1 MSWSESPWVL
11 LSLSHRLANF
21 GMNWLLQS
29 TVLIV
34 VGLATARL
42 LARRGSATQ
51 FVVYATTLVA
61 VLTCPLLSCGLSL
74 TGMTQWSVAVPLPSV
89 PVLASDLP
97 QSAISAADSVPLP
110 MVSPKQANRSARRLR
125 TFTEPRPADA
135 INPANELA
143 DTSQLVAEAV
153 GTAEPEP
160 AAPVEADSPAISTS
174 FPTPPTPSFPWLLS
188 GAMAAGCMIW
198 LPLSAWFLGRLAMAW
213 FRLGSIRRLAVP
225 AESSTLQICRELSQ
239 QIGVDPPAVMHTPFL
254 PSPCLTGLI
263 DPAVLLPEAELT
275 MSLRDVLVHELAHL
289 RRRDVRW
296 NLVRKLATG
305 LFWFQPLLWIL
316 SRKMELAAEE
326 VCDDFVVELGGDR
339 AEYAHRLVDVA
350 EFSAV
355 RVAPAGVA
363 MVSFRSMLVQR
374 ITRIMDTS
382 RHLSTRTSRRMVT
395 TVLLAGSAATLAIGF
410 LGAAPSTSAEVRAI
424 ELAVSDVSSASESA
438 EPRVSPPP
446 KKLETARETLV
457 ADMPEGQQDQPAVVG
472 VRGPIPGMISS
483 PAPLPGARRWQ
494 MFSKSPAASAEA
506 VCWSP
511 DGRWLAIANGQIV
524 RLYDFDGGV
533 PEFKIVLAG
542 HVDTVKSVRFSPDG
556 DRLAT
561 ASYDGTV
568 RLWDA
573 DGREQFVFRD
583 HEDAVQDVAWNPDGN
598 RLASASLDGTV
609 RIWSTAGKTL
619 AVLDGH
625 EAPVN
630 AVAWNP
636 NGTLLASGCENHVIR
651 YWSDEGVPGAVVKG
665 HIGPVRSLAWNAS
678 GTRLLSCDF
687 GIEASDERDEDIAH
701 LKIWD
706 ADGNPVNSKLVNSP
720 LSHVAWSPD
729 GTQAVAGSWRSVVPW
744 SIGDHQAG
752 LRFFG
757 NMHGIIPVAWRP
769 AGDLIAAG
777 PLLIDSNGVPQ
788 SMIPLRQVSLF
799 SIGLKKDGSVLGVG
813 RNASAFDL
821 FNSDGRQVYRSP
833 PETQSNIY
841 SLTYALAWSPDGES
855 YIPGTRYR
863 RELQR
868 YDVNGLKVGQAIP
881 LPGDTRSVSWSRDGR
896 YVAAAGDQRVVVLTD
911 LETSRAIPLG
921 QQEHGITQVRFTP
934 DQQQVCSAG
943 FDGCIRFWSLD
954 GKPLKVLRTISAP
967 IDSLAWT
974 RDGELMATGHQ
985 DHTIRFWTADGEVV
999 SVFGGH
1005 SGHVLS
1011 LEFNPEG
1018 TLLASGGRD
1027 NSVRIWKRDG
1037 TPVATF
1043 QGHFGSVYGVQWT
1056 PDGRGLY
1063 SCADDGTVRLWNV
1076 ETGVT
1081 EWQALLGDADGYVTI
1096 DARGR
1101 VKHGDERV
1109 LESDFA
1115 FFAEDEQRRLART
1128 TWSEI
1133 RAALQSDSNGRSE

>member
-1 MSWSESPWVL
+1 MSWSELPWAL

-89 PVLASDLP
+89 PVLASDIP
-97 QSAISAADSVPLP
+97 ENAISEADSVPLP
-110 MVSPKQANRSARRLR
+110 MVTPKHANRSARRVR

-135 INPANELA
+135 INSANEPANTLE
-143 DTSQLVAEAV
+143 SVAEAA
-153 GTAEPEP
+153 GTGKTEP

-174 FPTPPTPSFPWLLS
+174 FPAPPTPSFPWLLS

-198 LPLSAWFLGRLAMAW
+198 LPLSTWFLGRLAMAW

-225 AESSTLQICRELSQ
+225 AESSTLQICRELSRQ
-239 QIGVDPPAVMHTPFL
+239 MGVDPPAVMHSPFL

-305 LFWFQPLLWIL
+305 VFWFQPLLWIL

-374 ITRIMDTS
+374 VTRIMDTS
-382 RHLSTRTSRRMVT
+382 RRLSTRTSRRMVT
-395 TVLLAGSAATLAIGF
+395 TVLLAGSAATLVIGF

-424 ELAVSDVSSASESA
+424 NLAVAAVSTASDAAEERPSPSPKKMESA
-438 EPRVSPPP
+438 QATP
-446 KKLETARETLV
+446 V
-457 ADMPEGQQDQPAVVG
+457 AEVPEGTPDQPAIVE
-472 VRGPIPGMISS
+472 VRSPIPGMISS
-483 PAPLPGARRWQ
+483 PALLPARRRWQ
-494 MFSKSPAASAEA
+494 MFSKSAAASAEA

-524 RLYDFDGGV
+524 RLYDFETGA
-533 PEFKIVLAG
+533 PELKIVLAG
-542 HVDTVKSVRFSPDG
+542 HVDTVKSVRFSPKG

-573 DGREQFVFRD
+573 DGREQFVYRD
-583 HEDAVQDVAWNPDGN
+583 HEDAVQDVAWSPDGV
-598 RLASASLDGTV
+598 RLASASLDGTM
-609 RIWSTAGKTL
+609 RIWTTEGKTL
-619 AVLDGH
+619 AVLRDH

-636 NGTLLASGCENHVIR
+636 NGTLLASGCENRVIR
-651 YWSDEGVPGAVVKG
+651 YWSDEGIPGAVVRG
-665 HIGPVRSLAWNAS
+665 HIGPIRSLAWNAN
-678 GTRLLSCDF
+678 GTQLLSCDF
-687 GIEASDERDEDIAH
+687 GIEASDERDEDMAH
-701 LKIWD
+701 MKIWD
-706 ADGNPVNSKLVNSP
+706 TDGNPLNSMLVNFP

-729 GTQAVAGSWRSVVPW
+729 GTRAVAGSWRSVVPW
-744 SIGDHQAG
+744 TIGDRQTSF
-752 LRFFG
+752 RFFR
-757 NMHGIIPVAWRP
+757 NMNGIVPVAWRP
-769 AGDLIAAG
+769 TGDLIAAG
-777 PLLIDSNGVPQ
+777 PMLLDANGAPQ
-788 SMIPLRQVSLF
+788 STIPLRQVSLY
-799 SIGLKKDGSVLGVG
+799 SAGLNRDGSVLGVG
-813 RNASAFDL
+813 RGTRAFDL
-821 FNSDGRQVYRSP
+821 FRADGEQVYHAP
-833 PETQSNIY
+833 PEPQTTVDN
-841 SLTYALAWSPDGES
+841 LTFDFSWSPDGQTF
-855 YIPGTRYR
+855 IPGARR
-863 RELQR
+863 HRELQL
-868 YDVNGLKVGQAIP
+868 YNANGAKVRPAIM
-881 LPGDTRSVSWSRDGR
+881 LPGDTRSVDWSRDGR
-896 YVAAAGDQRVVVLTD
+896 FIAAGGDQRAVTLTD
-911 LETSRAIPLG
+911 LETSRVIPLG

-1027 NSVRIWKRDG
+1027 NSIRIWKRDG

-1101 VKHGDERV
+1101 VKHGDEKV
-1109 LESDFA
+1109 LESDFV
-1115 FFAEDEQRRLART
+1115 FFAEDERRRLTRT

-1133 RAALQSDSNGRSE
+1133 RAALQSDSSGRSE